1 MKKTIKHICYAV
13 LIVFGGFLILGVS
26 VSFLFSEKIE
36 DAVIQNLTNQAE
48 NKIEVKNVEFK
59 IFENFPYSSV
69 SISNLYIKESEK
81 FEGDTLLYAKKADV
95 KFSIVKF
102 LLKQITIDNISIID
116 GKVSLKIDANNNKN
130 YNVLARSD
138 KKNKALELNKIE
150 LINTNFEFESSK
162 IQSKI
167 SLKCSKINITVENK
181 KSLNL
186 QINGKAYSNEIT
198 VYEKN
203 YIENK
208 NLKLNLNYSFI
219 DRKSILKSSVLQI
232 ENLDFLLNGSFDSK
246 NLIKLNFEGKEHSI
260 SSLMQHTPNH
270 LKDIYSSIIA
280 GGSIDYKGSVTG
292 EITKKKNPN
301 LDINY
306 SIENGNFETKKYPIY
321 LNKISC
327 VGKIK
332 NGKENN
338 FQTSQITFKNFNAN
352 TKKGSIV
359 GNFEILNLNDYF
371 LNAEFNSTWDM
382 NEANYYFINSP
393 FIECK
398 GIIYASTKYNGK
410 ISFDNDFNTHFLNAK
425 HQSDLELSKLS
436 FFYNNYPLEIKVDNS
451 KCQILNDTI
460 IVLNSQIN
468 IQDSDLSFDGEIHNL
483 FNNILVDSTKIVRV
497 IGDLISTTFNLK
509 SLISNNDK
517 ENKVVEEYDMPS
529 RFNLDLKTS
538 INSLAYNNIY
548 PNQVNCHLIYKDNAV
563 STKDLRMNLLSG
575 QMLFDG
581 KFYKNTE
588 DNFKLTGNI
597 KLENIDV
604 KKTFS
609 AFNNFGQDF
618 IMAKHIKGKSSSSI
632 ICNITLNKFL
642 EIDLDKINIDSKV
655 SIEKGELIDFK
666 PLESLSNYVKLDDL
680 AHIKFSKLENEIKI
694 KDKVISVPNMEIKSS
709 ALSLIISGK
718 HFFNQE
724 YNYKISLLLSDLLA
738 KRFRKKDKEF
748 NNQDSTSLLKTNLQL
763 RMVGDKENSEISF
776 EKLKIKENL
785 KNEIKKEILD
795 VKKIISEEINK
806 KESDEEDEELEIEW
820 DDNF

>member
-1 MKKTIKHICYAV
+1 MKKTIKHICYATV
-13 LIVFGGFLILGVS
+13 IVFGCFLILGVS
-26 VSFLFSEKIE
+26 VSVLFSEKIE
-36 DAVIQNLTNQAE
+36 DAVIQNLTNQTE
-48 NKIEVKNVEFK
+48 NKIEVQNVEFK

-81 FEGDTLLYAKKADV
+81 FEEDTLLYAKKANV

-102 LLKQITIDNISIID
+102 LLNQITIDNISIIN

-130 YNVLARSD
+130 YNILSKSD

-150 LINTNFEFESSK
+150 LINTKFEFKSSK

-167 SLKCSKINITVENK
+167 SLNCSKISITVKNK
-181 KSLNL
+181 KSFNL
-186 QINGKAYSNEIT
+186 QINGKAYSQEIT

-208 NLKLNLNYSFI
+208 NLKLNLNYSLI

-232 ENLDFLLNGSFDSK
+232 ENLDFLLDGSIDSK
-246 NLIKLNFEGKEHSI
+246 NVIKLDFTANKHSI

-270 LKDIYSSIIA
+270 LKGIYTSIIA
-280 GGSIDYKGSVTG
+280 DGSVNYQGSVTG
-292 EITKKKNPN
+292 EIAKKKNPN

-306 SIENGNFETKKYPIY
+306 RIENGNFETKKYPFY
-321 LNKISC
+321 LDKISC
-327 VGKIK
+327 VGTIK
-332 NGKENN
+332 NGEDNN
-338 FQTSQITFKNFNAN
+338 FQTSQIIFKNFYAN
-352 TKKGSIV
+352 TKKGNIE
-359 GNFEILNLNDYF
+359 GDFEIMNLNDYF
-371 LNAEFNSTWDM
+371 LNAEFNSVWDM

-398 GIIYASTKYNGK
+398 GIINANTKYNGK
-410 ISFDNDFNTHFLNAK
+410 ISFDNDFNIHFLNAK
-425 HQSDLELSKLS
+425 HRSDIELSKLS
-436 FFYNNYPLEIKVDNS
+436 FFYNNYPLEIKVNNS

-460 IVLNSQIN
+460 SVLNSQIN
-468 IQDSDLSFDGEIHNL
+468 ILDSDLRFDGEIHNL
-483 FNNILVDSTKIVRV
+483 FNNILVDSTKVVHV
-497 IGDLISTTFNLK
+497 IGDLTSTTFNLK

-517 ENKVVEEYDMPS
+517 ENKLAQAYDMPS
-529 RFNLDLKTS
+529 IFNLDLKTS

-548 PNQVNCHLIYKDNAV
+548 PNQINCHLIYKDNAV

-575 QMLFDG
+575 QMLFNG
-581 KFYKNTE
+581 KFYKNTQN
-588 DNFKLTGNI
+588 NFKLTGNI

-618 IMAKHIKGKSSSSI
+618 IKAKHIKGISSASI

-655 SIEKGELIDFK
+655 SIERGELIDFK

-694 KDKVISVPNMEIKSS
+694 KDKIISIPNMEIKSS

-738 KRFRKKDKEF
+738 KRFRKKETDF

-763 RMVGDKENSEISF
+763 RMVGDEENSEISF

-806 KESDEEDEELEIEW
+806 KESDEEGEELEIEW